1 MSVDTDLM
9 EQQLEALIMGRVQGV
24 GFRYFVRTAA
34 RRLGVTGWVC
44 NTRDGCVRVVAE
56 GSSKCLKQLVEALEH
71 GPSLAGVEG
80 VRCRWDKPSGAFSDF
95 SIRV

>member
-1 MSVDTDLM
+1 MSVETDLM
-9 EQQLEALIMGRVQGV
+9 EQQLEALILGRVQGV

-44 NTRDGCVRVVAE
+44 NTRDGSVRVVAE
-56 GSSKCLKQLVEALEH
+56 GSSRCLKQLLEALEH
-71 GPSLAGVEG
+71 GPSLASVED

-95 SIRV
+95 SIRI

>member
-1 MSVDTDLM
+1 MNVEADIM
-9 EQQLEALIMGRVQGV
+9 EQQLEALVFGRVQGV

-34 RRLGVTGWVC
+34 KRLGVTGWVC
-44 NTRDGCVRVVAE
+44 NTRDGSVRVVAE
-56 GSSKCLKQLVEALEH
+56 GPSRCLRQLLEALEH
-71 GPSLAGVEG
+71 GPSLACVDD